1 MSPPLRAGPRPAG
14 GRRRGPGDG
23 SPVLDEQRKRAG
35 ESARV
40 CDQLNPLDPST
51 MDP

>member
-14 GRRRGPGDG
+14 GGRRGQGDDG
-23 SPVLDEQRKRAG
+23 PVLDEQRKRAS
-35 ESARV
+35 EPARV

-51 MDP
+51 VDP